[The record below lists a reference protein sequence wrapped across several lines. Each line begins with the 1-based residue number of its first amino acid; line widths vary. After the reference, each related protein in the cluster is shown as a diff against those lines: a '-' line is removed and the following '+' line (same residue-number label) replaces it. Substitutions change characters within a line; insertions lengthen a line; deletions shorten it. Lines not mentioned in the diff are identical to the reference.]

1 MHFMSSQGSLA
12 GSTAQRRR
20 AEQLLEMARAGEA
33 EPIGKLLNLY
43 RNYLLVLATTQFDRR
58 LRRRLSPSDLVQ
70 EAMLAAHRDF
80 GQFRGDSEG
89 QFLAWLRQILIH
101 CLHRAIEVHLKAKM
115 RDVRCEISI
124 ENISAALDRSTA
136 RLSDLFV
143 DKAPSPGAP
152 MRQRESA
159 VQFANQLAA
168 LKPHYRDVIIMRNL
182 QGLSFD
188 EIAQRMERNPG
199 AVRMLWLRA
208 VERLKQTSEGPDV

>member
-1 MHFMSSQGSLA
+1 MTSSPAIVGQRSSA
-12 GSTAQRRR
+12 GS
-20 AEQLLEMARAGEA
+20 AEGLLARARGGEA
-33 EPIGKLLNLY
+33 EPLGALLHLY

-70 EAMLAAHRDF
+70 ETMLAAHRDF
-80 GQFRGDSEG
+80 AQFRGQSEP

-101 CLHRAIEVHLKAKM
+101 CLHRAIETHLKAKR

-124 ENISAALDRSTA
+124 ENITAALDRSTA
-136 RLSDLFV
+136 KLSELLV

-159 VQFANQLAA
+159 VEFANQLAGLRPA
-168 LKPHYRDVIIMRNL
+168 YRDVIIMRNL

-188 EIAQRMERNPG
+188 EIAKRMKRNPG

-208 VERLKQTSEGPDV
+208 VDKLKQTARGDDHA

>member
-1 MHFMSSQGSLA
+1 MSSQGSLA
-12 GSTAQRRR
+12 GSNSQHVR
-20 AEQLLEMARAGEA
+20 AEQLLLRARAGGG
-33 EPIGKLLNLY
+33 EPVGQLLHLY

-80 GQFRGDSEG
+80 GQFRGDCEG

-101 CLHRAIEVHLKAKM
+101 CLHRAIETHLKAKM

-159 VQFANQLAA
+159 VEFANQLAA
-168 LKPHYRDVIIMRNL
+168 LRPHYRDVIIMRNL

-188 EIAQRMERNPG
+188 EISERMQRNPG

-208 VERLKQTSEGPDV
+208 VDKLKQTTEGHDA

>member
-1 MHFMSSQGSLA
+1 MSSPGSVA
-12 GSTAQRRR
+12 GSGSQHRR
-20 AEQLLEMARAGEA
+20 AEHLLARARAGNA
-33 EPIGKLLNLY
+33 EPIGQLLSLY

-58 LRRRLSPSDLVQ
+58 LRRRLNPSDLVQ

-80 GQFRGDSEG
+80 EQFRGDSEG

-101 CLHRAIEVHLKAKM
+101 CLHRAIETHMKAKM

-124 ENISAALDRSTA
+124 ENVSAALDRSTA

-152 MRQRESA
+152 MRQRENA
-159 VQFANQLAA
+159 VEFANQLAA

-188 EIAQRMERNPG
+188 EIAERMDRNSG

-208 VERLKQTSEGPDV
+208 VEKLRHSAEVRDE